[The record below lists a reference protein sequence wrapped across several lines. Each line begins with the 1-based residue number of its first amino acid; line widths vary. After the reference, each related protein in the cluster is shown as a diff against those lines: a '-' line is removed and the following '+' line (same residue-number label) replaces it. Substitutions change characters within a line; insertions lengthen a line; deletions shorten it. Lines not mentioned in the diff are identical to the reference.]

1 MSQSSSS
8 PQPYIKLG
16 QQLKNYRKA
25 KHESLAEVSGA
36 VEIDEHVLERYEA
49 GLDRPDEE
57 ILNLLIS
64 HYRLADPLAMQLWEL
79 AGYAGNLDDIDM
91 IEEALASARQLV
103 MVLATD
109 NRTIY
114 SDGVNIDC
122 NQLGLQVTFTQSNQQ
137 GKGMPIARIG
147 MSYEQGAEV
156 IKALTIALGYGKYG
170 RGQMLP
176 PGKRV

>member
-57 ILNLLIS
+57 ILNLLI
-64 HYRLADPLAMQLWEL
+64 
-79 AGYAGNLDDIDM
+79 
-91 IEEALASARQLV
+91 
-103 MVLATD
+103 
-109 NRTIY
+109 
-114 SDGVNIDC
+114 
-122 NQLGLQVTFTQSNQQ
+122 
-137 GKGMPIARIG
+137 KIG
-147 MSYEQGAEV
+147 RA
-156 IKALTIALGYGKYG
+156 
-170 RGQMLP
+170 
-176 PGKRV
+176 